1 MHTTW
6 TQVILVLLPVVVG
19 AVIGVVPT
27 IFLER
32 TRIRAALRTRW
43 DPTLQ
48 ESCAGFA
55 ATARRLLEL
64 SGEIQPGS
72 EGADRGAAVAA
83 MRAEHARLQT
93 LMAEVRLLAGVPVQL
108 AAREVV
114 RHGWA
119 LRVMASVGADPRAA
133 DFGGREPRERVL
145 EALFDFYRVARREL
159 QVRDADG
166 LAPLNPPLI
175 GALPSGGR
183 SS

>member
-19 AVIGVVPT
+19 AAIGMVPT

-32 TRIRAALRTRW
+32 ARLRAALRTRW

-48 ESCAGFA
+48 QRCAEFA

-64 SGEIQPGS
+64 SEEMQQD
-72 EGADRGAAVAA
+72 ANRDAA

-108 AAREVV
+108 AARQVV

-119 LRVMASVGADPRAA
+119 LRVTASAGTDPRAG

-159 QVRDADG
+159 QVRDAGG

-175 GALPSGGR
+175 GALPTGGR